1 MKLKNVLFNNLKNIN
16 HKWLGKNFST
26 HLRKNP
32 YWFFR
37 DVNFDYENGSRYK
50 SFDLKRDKENKRVEL
65 IPYKE
70 DYKSVLVWLY
80 AGDLIDYCVYQLLEY
95 NNFPTKAMKIVIL
108 SAPFNPI
115 TYHTAVLENNW
126 FNILD
131 LPDSEG
137 NRYINKREINKYMK
151 EMIFQEINHQYTL
164 IGDYKNIFIGGF
176 SQSACMALHSGL
188 SYKENLGGIISFSGF
203 KFDFSPIDL
212 EKKKIPILA
221 CNGQNDDIVIVRQ
234 VKESFQPLI
243 NLDFNLK
250 LVLENGLHHA
260 FSKTSLQYASE
271 FLKESLKEEKIDF

>member
-1 MKLKNVLFNNLKNIN
+1 MKLKNVLFNNLKSISQ
-16 HKWLGKNFST
+16 KLISKNFST

-37 DVNFDYENGSRYK
+37 DVNFDYKNGSRYK

-115 TYHTAVLENNW
+115 TYHTAVLEHNW

-164 IGDYKNIFIGGF
+164 IGDFKKIFIGGF

-212 EKKKIPILA
+212 EKKK
-221 CNGQNDDIVIVRQ
+221 NSYFGM
-234 VKESFQPLI
+234 
-243 NLDFNLK
+243 
-250 LVLENGLHHA
+250 
-260 FSKTSLQYASE
+260 
-271 FLKESLKEEKIDF
+271 